1 MTVPFAAL
9 QRQQPLAPQI
19 IEQLRERIEQRQ
31 LRPGARAPSI
41 RQLARELQVSP
52 STVVEAYDRLA
63 ALGYLQARRGAGFF
77 VTERRDRPAREHTPK
92 VTELAVDA
100 HWLSR
105 NVYQTDA
112 GALQAGCGWFPPDWF
127 DRDSRQR
134 ALKQAARYDSAL
146 AEYGHPQGYAPL
158 RRYLE
163 DWLGEAGMA
172 VPAEHILLTQ
182 GASQALDLVACCV
195 ARPGDVVLVDDPG
208 YCNLLSCLTLR
219 GFTVIGAP
227 WTPHGPDT
235 AALEQLLQTHQPK
248 AFFTNP
254 WLQNPTGASYSPA
267 TAYRVLQL
275 AEQYGCYVVEDNVS
289 AELQAVRGQTLA
301 AMAGLARVIY
311 IGSFS
316 KTLSPGLR
324 VGFVAAAPG
333 MIDALTHAKMIAGL
347 TSSSL
352 AERLALAMLT
362 DGRYRKNLERLKTR
376 LAHAQDATLAMFTE
390 LGWPLFTAPAGGLFV
405 WASPGDSGPDPLRL
419 AEWAR
424 AADILLAPGCL
435 FRPDR
440 TDTPWLRFNVAFSH
454 GEALRRFL
462 LGYRRG

>member
-1 MTVPFAAL
+1 M
-9 QRQQPLAPQI
+9 
-19 IEQLRERIEQRQ
+19 
-31 LRPGARAPSI
+31 
-41 RQLARELQVSP
+41 
-52 STVVEAYDRLA
+52 VEAYDQLA
-63 ALGYLQARRGAGFF
+63 ALGYCRHGAAPVLSPSGATARARAHAQGHRAGGG
-77 VTERRDRPAREHTPK
+77 RA
-92 VTELAVDA
+92 LAVA
-100 HWLSR
+100 QCH
-105 NVYQTDA
+105 QTDA
-112 GALQAGCGWFPPDWF
+112 GALQSWLRLDFPPDWF

-182 GASQALDLVACCV
+182 GASRGAG
-195 ARPGDVVLVDDPG
+195 PGGLLRGAPGEVVLVDDPG

-235 AALEQLLQTHQPK
+235 AALEQLLQTHQPRRFSPTLAAK
-248 AFFTNP
+248 
-254 WLQNPTGASYSPA
+254 PTGASYSPA
-267 TAYRVLQL
+267 TAYRAATGRAIRLLCGGRQCL
-275 AEQYGCYVVEDNVS
+275 GRTANR
-289 AELQAVRGQTLA
+289 ARQTLA

-362 DGRYRKNLERLKTR
+362 DGRYRKNLERLKP
-376 LAHAQDATLAMFTE
+376 
-390 LGWPLFTAPAGGLFV
+390 GWPTPRTPRWPCCSPNWAGRCSPPRPAACLSGPARRRRPRPAAPGRMGARRRHPAG
-405 WASPGDSGPDPLRL
+405 ARL
-419 AEWAR
+419 
-424 AADILLAPGCL
+424 PVPP
-435 FRPDR
+435 RPR
-440 TDTPWLRFNVAFSH
+440 RHPWLRFNVAFSH

>member
-1 MTVPFAAL
+1 MVGPTTGWRRWAICRHGAA
-9 QRQQPLAPQI
+9 P
-19 IEQLRERIEQRQ
+19 
-31 LRPGARAPSI
+31 
-41 RQLARELQVSP
+41 V
-52 STVVEAYDRLA
+52 
-63 ALGYLQARRGAGFF
+63 F

-105 NVYQTDA
+105 NVYQTGA
-112 GALQAGCGWFPPDWF
+112 GALQAGCGLVSADWF

-134 ALKQAARYDSAL
+134 ALRKPPATTTRWPIR
-146 AEYGHPQGYAPL
+146 HPQGYAPL
-158 RRYLE
+158 RRYSE

-195 ARPGDVVLVDDPG
+195 ARPGEVVLVDDPG

-219 GFTVIGAP
+219 GFYCDWRAVDAARPGHRRAGAAVANASAQGVFSP
-227 WTPHGPDT
+227 I
-235 AALEQLLQTHQPK
+235 
-248 AFFTNP
+248 P

-275 AEQYGCYVVEDNVS
+275 ASNGGCYVVEDNVS

-333 MIDALTHAKMIAGL
+333 MIDALTHA
-347 TSSSL
+347 
-352 AERLALAMLT
+352 R
-362 DGRYRKNLERLKTR
+362 
-376 LAHAQDATLAMFTE
+376 
-390 LGWPLFTAPAGGLFV
+390 
-405 WASPGDSGPDPLRL
+405 
-419 AEWAR
+419 
-424 AADILLAPGCL
+424 
-435 FRPDR
+435 
-440 TDTPWLRFNVAFSH
+440 
-454 GEALRRFL
+454 
-462 LGYRRG
+462 